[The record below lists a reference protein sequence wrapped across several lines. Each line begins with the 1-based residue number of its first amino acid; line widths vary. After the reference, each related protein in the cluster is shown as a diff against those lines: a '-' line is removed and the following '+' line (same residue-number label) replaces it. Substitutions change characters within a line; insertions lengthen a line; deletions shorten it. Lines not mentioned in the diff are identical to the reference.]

1 MRVYGGYR
9 LDKNNQS
16 KVKGALKKG
25 YRTGILSLRKE
36 KMKTNCKEQPYVIDK
51 MLTKREVYVNTSV
64 RQKEELLKKESRI
77 EILEL

>member
-1 MRVYGGYR
+1 
-9 LDKNNQS
+9 
-16 KVKGALKKG
+16 
-25 YRTGILSLRKE
+25 
-36 KMKTNCKEQPYVIDK
+36 MKTNCKEQPYVIDK